1 MEKPP
6 RSEAASRC
14 LRLLVKGYTD
24 QKIFALAAKEKW
36 IETPQQLRQA
46 ITEAQFWLMEF
57 SEINQEAETGL
68 AVLQYKDLYEKSEK
82 IQDYKTALACRRALD
97 KLIKDQGGKVAKVT
111 GPRRFSIAK

>member
-14 LRLLVKGYTD
+14 LRLLVKGYND
-24 QKIFALAAKEKW
+24 EKILALAAQKGW
-36 IETPQQLRQA
+36 TETPKQIQEA
-46 ITEAQFWLMEF
+46 IIEAQFWLAEF

-68 AVLQYKDLYEKSEK
+68 AILQYKDLYEKSEK

-97 KLIKDQGGKVAKVT
+97 KMIKDQGGKVARVA
-111 GPRRFSIAK
+111 GPRRFTIAK

>member
-6 RSEAASRC
+6 RSEAASKC

-24 QKIFALAAKEKW
+24 QKILALAAKEKW
-36 IETPQQLRQA
+36 METAEQVKDA
-46 ITEAQFWLMEF
+46 IGEAQFWLVEF

-97 KLIKDQGGKVAKVT
+97 KLIKEQGGKVARVS